1 MFKFLLKVWGLA
13 RPYRGRLFLGVLTGI
28 VAGVM
33 EPLMIATVAFV
44 YGLIFPSAE
53 PNSSLLRAEH
63 FRDAPALITRLN
75 NQAEPFSQF
84 LWSQFSAENRH
95 LLTKAVA
102 ASNRPPAVPGAG
114 FEPPDSRRFPLRCS
128 TSCRGEL
135 GPGDPAVA
143 CGKPAGRKADSP
155 EPAAAGGCLSP
166 GNLPGCLVTRWPT
179 N

>member
-63 FRDAPALITRLN
+63 FKDAPALITRLN
-75 NQAEPFSQF
+75 NQSEPFSEF
-84 LWSQFSAENRH
+84 LWSQFSAENRQ

-102 ASNRPPAVPGAG
+102 ASNRPPAVLVQDLNRLIVG
-114 FEPPDSRRFPLRCS
+114 DSLYEAQRL
-128 TSCRGEL
+128 GGVEL
-135 GPGDPAVA
+135 GQETRLLLAENPQGERLIRLNRLLLEDAYP
-143 CGKPAGRKADSP
+143 RK
-155 EPAAAGGCLSP
+155 SP
-166 GNLPGCLVTRWPT
+166 GIFRHPWPT